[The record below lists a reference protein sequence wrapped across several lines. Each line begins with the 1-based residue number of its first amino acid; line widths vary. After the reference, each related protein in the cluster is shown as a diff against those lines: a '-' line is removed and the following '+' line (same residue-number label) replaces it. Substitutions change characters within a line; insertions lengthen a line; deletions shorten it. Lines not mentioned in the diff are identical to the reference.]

1 MQSSSYPFTTPSST
15 CLSEDLLFF
24 DTFSHSGSE
33 KDNFDLVQFP
43 SPVVID
49 LIKIV
54 PLGQPI
60 EAKIP
65 GNVRLGATNP
75 SNCELEFFINDL
87 SKQDAHTMTDLGKF
101 YCNEKDTDF
110 NPPLQIQTDGL
121 LLRGSYRTLTL
132 AIFGQIASYDEKT
145 EEDMAILSAASPPAQ
160 TPASPVASE
169 RDIPYIVR
177 SVDQEILRTATGE
190 ESESFDESTLK
201 SGESGIKD
209 GILIDN
215 VEMIDD
221 PVTDFVDPV
230 ELRARANLE
239 EISNSEG
246 GPSTGFAPH
255 DKKIDEIEISNS
267 TDLGNFTKR
276 SIKEESVKRSNENLD
291 NNDNQEQLN
300 DEDDYND
307 REFREWSFNAD
318 SYPPKPLI
326 YFADPAMTLQ
336 ERSISIQGQDSNFEE
351 YKEVVEKEIE
361 KVKEMFDVLNCTDDQ
376 KSDDWVTLIEDLTN
390 DIANMSLSRTVE
402 NDEMLKFL
410 VIQICHGLDFKLA
423 LKQKQTGFKVRHL
436 RAGIKLTTILFHCGE
451 AAVSALLEA
460 GIPQK
465 VLQLYDQ
472 DQMSLPLRLLIFKC
486 LNAACDTV
494 EGVTHI
500 INHKY
505 SWNESSF
512 SIETMR
518 KRISEREDLRKSNTQ
533 ERVEPISKFDSAS
546 SEDNTQHQPENDA
559 ATSNQFTSSRK
570 QASPEKSVSNDQDDK
585 NNSLTCYQYMIL
597 ILLSQPTTRVTISI
611 GNLIKKIR
619 LFQDFSK
626 LAALSSEDSEES
638 EDSVFDSHKPNK
650 YGQDIEQTLLLIQ
663 DVVNLTKDRC
673 AGIAQPIRYLPAKV
687 QFQIK
692 PNPMDNHLA
701 IYKWLKHF
709 NIIECLNIMIN
720 IPQVDSM
727 STSDIEKTIR
737 LQSLCVAFIQ
747 QILDSPRG
755 AQFFLSGNNCEIT
768 ANILRSL
775 AEKQPLKRSSHWR
788 LSDGMDNCLSATI
801 CRESTLLARCCQD
814 TSLRL
819 AYSFKIFSC
828 IDKLFHFH
836 REIMSKR
843 KESSLYDPEKVLHQ
857 LYIMSEHPYGLAA
870 IVKHFS
876 CIGNLDCLLRF
887 LDMPEYHKQLEF
899 VKETSIDYAIELIGT
914 FFRLNN
920 NVLEIADE
928 YLDTLV
934 DLCKTKD
941 KNLSVRM
948 KSLLPWLS
956 PFDTDQPFPL
966 ITYSEETFNQLT
978 RVIRKSIPNYS
989 IPFAKGLDFEL
1000 PPQLITAVRII
1011 RQLCI
1016 PPQVE
1021 HFIEASFDTFSTQ
1034 KLTATQAKSPS
1045 FIAFVDSLPHQQN
1058 HNQSWNLNIQSS
1070 RNNGDINVSEDSLSD
1085 QLGQISSTFKLY
1097 QPYDE
1102 SICGELKHH
1111 YAIMQVFEKEGLK
1124 RLLNTLRELVGNYP
1138 RPIHQAAALSGFR
1151 GRIVLSYIH
1160 SVIILLHSITCHLI
1174 DARGSEFKDTSIIPV
1189 VLETYSLLSFVP
1201 EPQNKKTKEPDTE
1214 QIGNLTSL
1222 QKSISLRSDNY
1233 QLAQQT
1239 KKLILSILMSYTQ
1252 MCLSVSE
1259 SEEKVISKSM
1269 WTKMLKEVIEFTL
1282 STPVFFYHGLD
1293 VLTRILPSP
1302 LPCSSMMDS
1311 IDQEQLFKN
1320 INHRKLWSAHLH
1332 PLHQRIE
1339 QLISLLS
1346 ICYQSNIRT
1355 LLYYLCNQLSDLS
1368 SNAACMVAKNI
1379 TDTLIASAAKL
1390 FLDANG
1396 NSTPEHG
1403 QTSSLQQQTPIE
1415 GRFKTNILNGTK
1427 ESGYAVKMILNLLSN
1442 LITNQAFETA
1452 FTNHLQVIGKKDE
1465 KLLAN
1470 LQNSLKLH
1478 EDYRPCEPTE
1488 DNMNSGS
1495 VAHLIEAI
1503 KSINDTSAKDGYT
1516 NVFSD
1521 VAAPPEELTR
1531 INLVEMAHKTTERF
1545 SLSSSLK
1552 KTYRLKVLLDLNSR
1566 AHRSNESS
1574 SSKRFDQ
1581 APYNYQEISVPS
1593 SSKAYVAPLRGRGRP
1608 AVKPDSFRARPQ
1620 NTSRPP
1626 SIHVD
1631 DFIDLYGDN
1640 SAQSSSARYS
1650 GQSGK
1655 SSDYRG
1661 SSRGYPPEMIG
1672 PPPNEASLSY
1682 RHPSSAFFSPQPP
1695 PPLSS
1700 GSPYSNSGS
1709 RSQQHLKPKYMKMK

>member
-1 MQSSSYPFTTPSST
+1 MQSSSYPFISPSST

-33 KDNFDLVQFP
+33 RDNFDLVQFP

-101 YCNEKDTDF
+101 YCSEKDTDF

-132 AIFGQIASYDEKT
+132 AIFGQIATYDEKT
-145 EEDMAILSAASPPAQ
+145 EDDLAILSATSPPAQ
-160 TPASPVASE
+160 TPASPVSSE
-169 RDIPYIVR
+169 RDIPFIVR
-177 SVDQEILRTATGE
+177 SVDQAIFRRTGE
-190 ESESFDESTLK
+190 ESESFDESTFK
-201 SGESGIKD
+201 SGELTKD
-209 GILIDN
+209 GILVDD

-221 PVTDFVDPV
+221 PVADLVDPAD
-230 ELRARANLE
+230 LRARVGLE

-246 GPSTGFAPH
+246 GPSTDVTPR
-255 DKKIDEIEISNS
+255 DKKIDDIELTNSN
-267 TDLGNFTKR
+267 DLDNFSKR
-276 SIKEESVKRSNENLD
+276 SIKEESTKRSSENLD
-291 NNDNQEQLN
+291 NNDNEEQSN
-300 DEDDYND
+300 DDEYND
-307 REFREWSFNAD
+307 SEFREWSFNAD
-318 SYPPKPLI
+318 TYPPKPLI
-326 YFADPAMTLQ
+326 YFADPSMTLQ
-336 ERSISIQGQDSNFEE
+336 ERCILVQEAGLNSAT
-351 YKEVVEKEIE
+351 YKEAVEKEID
-361 KVKEMFDVLNCTDDQ
+361 KVKEMFDASNCTSDA
-376 KSDDWVTLIEDLTN
+376 KSDDWVTLVEDLTN
-390 DIANMSLSRTVE
+390 DIANMSLSQTIS
-402 NDEMLKFL
+402 NDEMLKFF
-410 VIQICHGLDFKLA
+410 VKQICHGLDMNLA

-436 RAGIKLTTILFHCGE
+436 RAGIKLANILFHCGKS
-451 AAVSALLEA
+451 AITALLNA

-494 EGVTHI
+494 DGVMHI

-505 SWNESSF
+505 DWDHYRL
-512 SIETMR
+512 SIETI
-518 KRISEREDLRKSNTQ
+518 KNQISERENQKRNDAQEKS
-533 ERVEPISKFDSAS
+533 ESVSKFDSTS
-546 SEDNTQHQPENDA
+546 SEENNQYQLENDGT
-559 ATSNQFTSSRK
+559 TSNQFSISRR
-570 QASPEKSVSNDQDDK
+570 QNSHDTPAPQEFDEEDKSM
-585 NNSLTCYQYMIL
+585 TCLEYMIL
-597 ILLSQPTTRVTISI
+597 ILLSQPTTRVTIAI
-611 GNLIKKIR
+611 GNLIRKIR
-619 LFQDFSK
+619 LFKNFSN
-626 LAALSSEDSEES
+626 LANLISVESEES
-638 EDSVFDSHKPNK
+638 EDSVFDSHKPAKFCHDNL
-650 YGQDIEQTLLLIQ
+650 EQSLLLIQ
-663 DVVNLTKDRC
+663 DIVKLIEEGCSN
-673 AGIAQPIRYLPAKV
+673 IAQPVRYLPAKV

-692 PNPMDNHLA
+692 TNSIDTYLA

-709 NIIECLNIMIN
+709 NILECLNTLIN
-720 IPQVDSM
+720 LPQIDFKS
-727 STSDIEKTIR
+727 SSEIEKAIR
-737 LQSLCVAFIQ
+737 LQSLCVVFIQ
-747 QILDSPRG
+747 HILESPKG
-755 AQFFLSGNNCEIT
+755 VQLFLSGNNCEIT

-775 AEKQPLKRSSHWR
+775 AVKQPLKRSSHWR
-788 LSDGMDNCLSATI
+788 LSDGIDNCLTDAL
-801 CRESTLLARCCQD
+801 CREESLLTKSCRD
-814 TSLRL
+814 LSLRL
-819 AYSFKIFSC
+819 AYSFKVFSC

-843 KESSLYDPEKVLHQ
+843 KESSLCDPEKVLHQ

-870 IVKHFS
+870 VVKHFS

-899 VKETSIDYAIELIGT
+899 VKETSIDYALELIGT

-941 KNLSVRM
+941 KNLSVRI

-956 PFDTDQPFPL
+956 PFETEQPFPL

-989 IPFAKGLDFEL
+989 IPFANGLDFEL
-1000 PPQLITAVRII
+1000 PPQMITAVRIL

-1016 PPQVE
+1016 PPKVE
-1021 HFIEASFDTFSTQ
+1021 HFIEATLDVLSNQ
-1034 KLTATQAKSPS
+1034 KLATIQTKSPS
-1045 FIAFVDSLPHQQN
+1045 FMAFVDSLPHQQN
-1058 HNQSWNLNIQSS
+1058 NNQSWNLNIQLS
-1070 RNNGDINVSEDSLSD
+1070 RNNGAINLSEDSISD

-1111 YAIMQVFEKEGLK
+1111 YAIMQVFEQEGLK

-1138 RPIHQAAALSGFR
+1138 RPIHQSAALSGFR

-1174 DARGSEFKDTSIIPV
+1174 DARGSEFRDTSIIPV
-1189 VLETYSLLSFVP
+1189 ILETYSLLCFVP
-1201 EPQNKKTKEPDTE
+1201 KPPKRTKEAINE
-1214 QIGNLTSL
+1214 QLIDLTSL
-1222 QKSISLRSDNY
+1222 QKSISLCSDNY

-1269 WTKMLKEVIEFTL
+1269 WTKMLKEVIDFTL
-1282 STPVFFYHGLD
+1282 STPVFFCHGLD

-1332 PLHQRIE
+1332 PLHQQIE
-1339 QLISLLS
+1339 QLISHLS
-1346 ICYQSNIRT
+1346 ICYQSSIRT
-1355 LLYYLCNQLSDLS
+1355 LLYYLCNQLCDLS
-1368 SNAACMVAKNI
+1368 SNAACMVAKII

-1396 NSTPEHG
+1396 NTSPEHG
-1403 QTSSLQQQTPIE
+1403 QTTSQQQQPQSE
-1415 GRFKTNILNGTK
+1415 DRFKTNILNGTK
-1427 ESGYAVKMILNLLSN
+1427 ESSYAVKMILNLLSN

-1452 FTNHLQVIGKKDE
+1452 FTNHLQVVGKKDE

-1470 LQNSLKLH
+1470 LQSSLKLY
-1478 EDYRPCEPTE
+1478 EDYKPSELVE
-1488 DNMNSGS
+1488 ENLNSGSCSTLAS
-1495 VAHLIEAI
+1495 VAHLVEAI
-1503 KSINDTSAKDGYT
+1503 KSMNDNTAKDGYT
-1516 NVFSD
+1516 SGVSD
-1521 VAAPPEELTR
+1521 IATPPEELTK
-1531 INLVEMAHKTTERF
+1531 INLLEMAHKTSERF
-1545 SLSSSLK
+1545 SLSLSLK
-1552 KTYRLKVLLDLNSR
+1552 KTYRLKVLLDLNLS
-1566 AHRSNESS
+1566 ANRSSEPSS

-1581 APYNYQEISVPS
+1581 APYNYQEIAVPS
-1593 SSKAYVAPLRGRGRP
+1593 SNKAYVAPLRGRGRSS
-1608 AVKPDSFRARPQ
+1608 VKSDSFRSRPQ

-1640 SAQSSSARYS
+1640 TNQPSSRRYPAQSS
-1650 GQSGK
+1650 K
-1655 SSDYRG
+1655 STDYR
-1661 SSRGYPPEMIG
+1661 
-1672 PPPNEASLSY
+1672 
-1682 RHPSSAFFSPQPP
+1682 
-1695 PPLSS
+1695 SS
-1700 GSPYSNSGS
+1700 GRNY
-1709 RSQQHLKPKYMKMK
+1709 L